1 MKPDNRG
8 ALEARLY
15 QLIPLTQALGVRVVE
30 YEPGHM
36 VLSAP
41 LAPNHNHQGTAFGG
55 SLYSVAVTAAW
66 GALQFWL
73 EEHGIRASTL
83 IQSGSMDYLF
93 PVDGNFVARCN
104 LPGDKDM
111 SRVER
116 ALAKYGRGRLPLSVE
131 VVTEERLVATFGGRF
146 VVVRN

>member
-30 YEPGHM
+30 HQAGHM

-55 SLYSVAVTAAW
+55 SLYAVAVTAAW
-66 GALQFWL
+66 GTLQFWL
-73 EEHGIRASTL
+73 DDRGIEASTL
-83 IQSGSMDYLF
+83 IQSGNMDYLL
-93 PVDGNFVARCN
+93 PVEDNFLARCT
-104 LPGDKDM
+104 LPGLPEL
-111 SRVER
+111 ER
-116 ALAKYGRGRLPLSVE
+116 MEKTLTKHRRARLPLIAE
-131 VVTEERLVATFGGRF
+131 VVQEDRVVATFSGRF
-146 VVVRN
+146 VAVRE